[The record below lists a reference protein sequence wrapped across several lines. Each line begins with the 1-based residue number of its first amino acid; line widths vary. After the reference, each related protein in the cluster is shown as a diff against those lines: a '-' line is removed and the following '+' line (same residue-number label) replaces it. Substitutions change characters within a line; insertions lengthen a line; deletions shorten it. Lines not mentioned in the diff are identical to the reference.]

1 MATPPNQATQADI
14 QNSEKL
20 LDLSNQLIDSINER
34 RKLLKGINAEEQLYF
49 STVKQ
54 QQKLSQDIAANAEK
68 YLGYQIKSKDLS
80 KQIKATE
87 DNKSKTAQA
96 FAKIQG
102 NITKNYQDALKANT
116 QLLQQIDK
124 ENKLNTSLSNELDR
138 RVRIYNDLKTRKEQG
153 EKISARDLR
162 LAYLAQK
169 NLIEEVKTSDR
180 LLKTLEKQQQEQEDK
195 ARTAAEILKNG
206 QESLKAQQEELA
218 FLERNLYV
226 RKQIEKS
233 TGLLG
238 GLAKAASKIPGIGQY
253 LNADEAVDEMEKL
266 AAKMEESGQS
276 ATSFGN
282 RLEIGLKGLSVLGKG
297 LVENLK
303 SPEAIFTFIISQAL
317 KANAQSVALG
327 KSLGFG
333 ADKANKFRENLADI
347 ARSSTNVNVTA
358 ESLVESFNEL
368 SSTTGFVANY
378 SADTLETQ
386 VMLTK
391 QLGLSG
397 EEAAHIYEMSVL
409 TGKSSS
415 KVNDE
420 MLGAFVNTR
429 NAAKVGVNF
438 KQVMA
443 EASKVSG
450 QLQANFA
457 GNPAKI
463 TAAIV
468 KAKALGTTL
477 EQTKDQGAKL
487 LDFASSLESELKA
500 ELLTGKQLNLER
512 ARAAALSGDQV
523 ALAEELNK
531 NVGTYEDF
539 SKMNVLQQQSLAEA
553 VGLTAD
559 QLAEQLKK
567 QKLAQ
572 ESGKSL
578 AEITKDEAAEAEK
591 RQSVQDKFNAAILK
605 LQDFFGNLI
614 AGPVGQ
620 LLEVFSNIVGIITG
634 TLQPVLAAVFTP
646 IKWATDMLAKM
657 GSYLKYILGIYIAI
671 KGIQLGINI
680 AKQVQFGL
688 DAASLMQ
695 EEGSLGFKTASA
707 LVENE
712 TLATKIA
719 TYTVTGAILAYEK
732 AKQVIL
738 GIQKGYE
745 AIMLSIKQRS
755 LLMTIREA
763 WKSIAGA
770 AMSAYESA
778 AKIPVIGWAIGLAAA
793 GGAIALGASL
803 MSKGNDVVSPGYGKR
818 TLMAP
823 EGAIALNDKDTVI
836 AGTDLGG
843 GKGNGGPAVS
853 IDLSPMINAINATT
867 AAINKLYTKD
877 SSIHMDG
884 KKVGTT
890 LSQGSHKVA

>member
-1 MATPPNQATQADI
+1 MATPPNQTNPADI

-49 STVKQ
+49 ATVKQ

-87 DNKSKTAQA
+87 DNKAKTAQA

-116 QLLQQIDK
+116 QLVQQIDK

-138 RVRIYNDLKTRKEQG
+138 RVRKYNDLKTRKEQG
-153 EKISARDLR
+153 EQISARELKT
-162 LAYLAQK
+162 AYLAQK
-169 NLIEEVKTSDR
+169 NLIEEVKTSDN

-195 ARTAAEILKNG
+195 AKTAAEIIKNG
-206 QESLKAQQEELA
+206 NESLKAQKEELD
-218 FLERNLYV
+218 FLNRNLHI

-238 GLAKAASKIPGIGQY
+238 GLTKAASKIPGIGQY
-253 LNADEAVDEMEKL
+253 LNADEAIEEMEKL
-266 AAKMEESGQS
+266 AAQIEESGQS
-276 ATSFGN
+276 ATSFSN
-282 RLEIGLKGLSVLGKG
+282 RLKIGFKGISVLGKG
-297 LVENLK
+297 LVDNLK
-303 SPEAIFTFIISQAL
+303 SPEAIFTFIISQGL

-333 ADKANKFRENLADI
+333 ADKANKFRENLAER
-347 ARSSTNVNVTA
+347 AKNSTNVNVTA

-443 EASKVSG
+443 EASKISG

-477 EQTKDQGAKL
+477 EQTKDQGEKL

-512 ARAAALSGDQV
+512 ARAAALAGDQV
-523 ALAEELNK
+523 SLAEELNK

-539 SKMNVLQQQSLAEA
+539 SKMNVLQQKALAEA

-605 LQDFFGNLI
+605 LQDFFGNLV

-620 LLEVFSNIVGIITG
+620 LLEAITNIVGLVVNV
-634 TLQPVLAAVFTP
+634 LQPALAVVFTP
-646 IKWATDMLAKM
+646 LNWAVGLLGKM
-657 GSYLKYILGIYIAI
+657 EGLLKGILVVYAAI
-671 KGIQLGINI
+671 KGYQLGINI
-680 AKQVQFGL
+680 AAGVEEAMMLTKLGL
-688 DAASLMQ
+688 M
-695 EEGSLGFKTASA
+695 EGEITYLTIKEATEGRS
-707 LVENE
+707 
-712 TLATKIA
+712 LATKIA
-719 TYTVTGAILAYEK
+719 LYALNLKDVVVTGAIA
-732 AKQVIL
+732 A
-738 GIQKGYE
+738 YE
-745 AIMLSIKQRS
+745 AIKNSSIVAQISKLPALIGLKS
-755 LLMTIREA
+755 TEA
-763 WKSIAGA
+763 TVATEAAAAEVVGA
-770 AMSAYESA
+770 E
-778 AKIPVIGWAIGLAAA
+778 AISVGTATAWIVGGLAAV
-793 GGAIALGASL
+793 LGAMAL
-803 MSKGNDVVSPGYGKR
+803 FKGNDVVSPGYGKR
-818 TLMAP
+818 TLMSP

-843 GKGNGGPAVS
+843 GKGNGGSAVS
-853 IDLSPMINAINATT
+853 IDLSPMIAAINAVK
-867 AAINKLYTKD
+867 ASVDKLYAKD

-890 LSQGSHKVA
+890 LSQGTHKVA

>member
-1 MATPPNQATQADI
+1 MATPPNQTNPADI

-49 STVKQ
+49 ATVKQ
-54 QQKLSQDIAANAEK
+54 QQKLSQDIADNAEK

-80 KQIKATE
+80 KQFKATE
-87 DNKSKTAQA
+87 DNKAKTAQA

-116 QLLQQIDK
+116 QLVQQIDK

-138 RVRIYNDLKTRKEQG
+138 RVRKYNDLKTRKEQG
-153 EKISARDLR
+153 EQISARELKT
-162 LAYLAQK
+162 AYLAQK
-169 NLIEEVKTSDR
+169 NLIEEVKTSDN

-195 ARTAAEILKNG
+195 AKTAAEIIKNG
-206 QESLKAQQEELA
+206 NESLKAQKEELD
-218 FLERNLYV
+218 FLNRNLHI

-238 GLAKAASKIPGIGQY
+238 GLTKAASKIPGIGQY
-253 LNADEAVDEMEKL
+253 LNADEAIEEMEKL
-266 AAKMEESGQS
+266 AAQIEESGQS
-276 ATSFGN
+276 ATSFSN
-282 RLEIGLKGLSVLGKG
+282 RLKIGFKGISVLGKG
-297 LVENLK
+297 LVDNLK
-303 SPEAIFTFIISQAL
+303 SPEAIFTFIISQGL

-333 ADKANKFRENLADI
+333 ADKANKFRENLAER
-347 ARSSTNVNVTA
+347 AKNSTNVNVTA

-443 EASKVSG
+443 EASKISG

-477 EQTKDQGAKL
+477 EQTKDQGEKL

-512 ARAAALSGDQV
+512 ARAAALAGDQV
-523 ALAEELNK
+523 SLAEELNK

-539 SKMNVLQQQSLAEA
+539 SKMNVLQQKALAEA

-605 LQDFFGNLI
+605 LQDFFGNLV

-620 LLEVFSNIVGIITG
+620 LLEAITNIVGLVVNV
-634 TLQPVLAAVFTP
+634 LQPALAVVFTP
-646 IKWATDMLAKM
+646 LNWAVGLLGKM
-657 GSYLKYILGIYIAI
+657 EGLLKGILVVYAAI
-671 KGIQLGINI
+671 KGYQLGINI
-680 AKQVQFGL
+680 AAGVEEAMMLTKLGL
-688 DAASLMQ
+688 M
-695 EEGSLGFKTASA
+695 EGEITYLTIKEATEGRS
-707 LVENE
+707 
-712 TLATKIA
+712 LATKIA
-719 TYTVTGAILAYEK
+719 LYALNLKDVVVTGAIA
-732 AKQVIL
+732 A
-738 GIQKGYE
+738 YE
-745 AIMLSIKQRS
+745 AIKNSSIVAQISKLPALIGLKS
-755 LLMTIREA
+755 TEA
-763 WKSIAGA
+763 TVATEAAAAEVVGA
-770 AMSAYESA
+770 E
-778 AKIPVIGWAIGLAAA
+778 AISFGTATAWIVGGLAAV
-793 GGAIALGASL
+793 LGAMAL
-803 MSKGNDVVSPGYGKR
+803 FKGNDVVSPGYGKR
-818 TLMAP
+818 TLMSP

-843 GKGNGGPAVS
+843 GKGNGGSAVS
-853 IDLSPMINAINATT
+853 IDLSPMIAAINAVK
-867 AAINKLYTKD
+867 ASVDKLYAKD

-890 LSQGSHKVA
+890 LSQGTHKVA